1 MSAIK
6 IADNVWW
13 VGVQDPDLDVFDI
26 IMKTKHGTT
35 YNAYLV
41 KGNDKIALIDTVKK
55 GFTEEY
61 LNNVSEIV
69 PLDQID
75 YLVVNHNEPDHSG
88 AMAALI
94 QRAPNLKLV
103 CSYPALPF
111 VQNVLNI
118 EVPVETVK
126 QDHTLDLGGKT
137 LTFKSTP
144 YMHWPDTMMTW
155 LEQDKVLFSCD
166 GFAAHIAFGDKL
178 YADQSELDFDHEF
191 RYYFDAIMRPFTHLI
206 RKSLEKLQGLAVEL
220 IATSH
225 GPLIRKDPQ
234 AYIDRYTE
242 WCADHTEGRTR
253 ATIFYVSSY
262 GNTKKMTDAI
272 AEELRKAGFETL
284 LFDSSAMDIQAARD
298 AIESSLVV
306 LFGTPTF
313 AADAVRPTWDA
324 VNLLSTVS
332 IKGKK
337 GAVYGSYGWGGEG
350 LRLVADRLSGM
361 RITLYE
367 EPFRA
372 KLVPSDEEMSAARE
386 WARGLA
392 EFTKG

>member
-13 VGVQDPDLDVFDI
+13 IGVQDPDLSVFDI
-26 IMKTKHGTT
+26 IMKTEHGTT

-41 KGNDKIALIDTVKK
+41 KGQDKIALIDTVKK

-61 LNNVSEIV
+61 LANIKEIV
-69 PLDQID
+69 PLDKID

-88 AMAALI
+88 AMSALLEH
-94 QRAPNLKLV
+94 APNLKLV

-111 VQNVLNI
+111 VQNVLNV
-118 EVPVETVK
+118 EVPIETVK
-126 QDHTLDLGGKT
+126 HNQSLELGGKT
-137 LTFKSTP
+137 LTFKGTP
-144 YMHWPDTMMTW
+144 YMHWPDTMMTY
-155 LEQDKVLFSCD
+155 LEEDNVLFSCD
-166 GFAAHIAFGDKL
+166 GFAAHIAFGDKM
-178 YADQSELDFDHEF
+178 YADESQVDFDHEF
-191 RYYFDAIMRPFTHLI
+191 HYYFDAIMRPFTHLI
-206 RKSLEKLQGLAVEL
+206 RKSLAKLEGIEVDL

-225 GPLIRKDPQ
+225 GPLIRKDAQ
-234 AYIDRYTE
+234 SYIDKYAE
-242 WCADHTEGRTR
+242 WCQDKTEGTTR
-253 ATIFYVSSY
+253 ATLFYVSSY

-272 AEELRKAGFETL
+272 ADELQQAGFETM
-284 LFDSSAMDIQAARD
+284 LFDSSEMDVPAARH
-298 AIESSLVV
+298 AIESSKVV

-350 LRLVADRLSGM
+350 LRLVADRLAGL

-372 KLVPSDEEMSAARE
+372 KLVPSDDEMKGARE

-392 EFTKG
+392 EFAKG